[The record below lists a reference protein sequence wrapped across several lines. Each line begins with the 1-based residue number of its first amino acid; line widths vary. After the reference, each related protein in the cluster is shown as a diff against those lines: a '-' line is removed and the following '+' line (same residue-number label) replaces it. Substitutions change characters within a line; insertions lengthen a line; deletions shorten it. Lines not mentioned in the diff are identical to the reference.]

1 MLNFYNFICIID
13 LVFKGVLM
21 KSIIISKIILFIF
34 FFISFFIP
42 PNTIGYVYIAIS
54 LLTYIILLL
63 YTIFNQKHKY
73 ISFKNI
79 IKTILLDIFVPNIL
93 LYFLNTFIKLPDYGL
108 DALGFV
114 GIHLLCNYIFTG
126 CLIVYNIFLA
136 IILAITKLFNK

>member
-1 MLNFYNFICIID
+1 
-13 LVFKGVLM
+13 M
-21 KSIIISKIILFIF
+21 KSIIISKIILSVLLF
-34 FFISFFIP
+34 FVFFIP
-42 PNTIGYVYIAIS
+42 PNTFGYIYITIS
-54 LLTYIILLL
+54 FLSFIVLLL

-73 ISFKNI
+73 ISFKDI

-114 GIHLLCNYIFTG
+114 GIHLLCNYIYTG
-126 CLIVYNIFLA
+126 CLIVYNVFLA